1 VEAPATHERIGADQT
16 RAPLARFYRLISA
29 GRAPQ
34 RADRAAA
41 GTLPTRAFRFCEAVT
56 SASSFGWYVFPPIG
70 FSLYWEGGSDILWT
84 YEGAPDWYPL
94 KTAQFPGFADR
105 FDAAVPPDVKGFSP
119 PFLGA
124 FTEAGLLQA
133 WSGLVVRTAPG
144 AGTSWYARPPT
155 CPAAR
160 ATRSTRASSKPTV
173 GSAPCSRTCA

>member
-1 VEAPATHERIGADQT
+1 MATLRAARVSAMTDFQTTGFQAVAGESVHVEAPATHERIEADQT

-94 KTAQFPGFADR
+94 KTAQFPGFVDR
-105 FDAAVPPDVKGFSP
+105 FDAAVPLDVKGFSP

-124 FTEAGLLQA
+124 F
-133 WSGLVVRTAPG
+133 SRRPDSCRPG
-144 AGTSWYARPPT
+144 AASSSARPPVGTSWCA
-155 CPAAR
+155 CP
-160 ATRSTRASSKPTV
+160 
-173 GSAPCSRTCA
+173 